1 MIAAALKKSFD
12 RYYEAPLEVWEHF
25 AALCEYAT
33 FKKNEPIK
41 AAGKVDRYG
50 YFLMEGTAG
59 ALVWKE
65 NTQICTDIYLEGDF
79 FADDLSLFT
88 GKPSPIEILA
98 FEEAAALRIGK
109 TNIEAL
115 QKTPIGRLLFSIG
128 DQQGYLQKQQQQIDM
143 MTQTAEAR
151 YVALLEKNPVLVQRI
166 PQKYIASYLGITPQ
180 SLSRIRR
187 KIAEK

>member
-25 AALCEYAT
+25 AALCEHTT
-33 FKKNEPIK
+33 FKKNEAIK

-50 YFLMEGTAG
+50 YFLLEGTAG

-88 GKPSPIEILA
+88 GKPSPVEILA
-98 FEEAAALRIGK
+98 FEEVSTLRIGK

-151 YVALLEKNPVLVQRI
+151 YVSLLEKNPVLVQRI